1 MIDGMN
7 LGNSISNVLGD
18 YQAKSAVNEKKL
30 ESTLSKDLSTATDEE
45 LMEAAKS
52 FESYLVEKVMKSV
65 KESLVPKDE
74 DEDNEYLDMFGD
86 NLYQEY
92 AKMITDR
99 GDLGIAKQLYES
111 MKNQYRGNIDSGE
124 EN

>member
-1 MIDGMN
+1 M
-7 LGNSISNVLGD
+7 SIGINTNNPYSSMLGD
-18 YQAKSAVNEKKL
+18 YQAKTEVNEKKL

-52 FESYLVEKVMKSV
+52 FEAYMLEKVMKTV
-65 KESLVPKDE
+65 KEAMVPKDE
-74 DEDNEYLDMFGD
+74 DEDNKYLEMFGD

-92 AKMITDR
+92 AKMITEK

-111 MKNQYRGNIDSGE
+111 MKNQYRNNLDGTT
-124 EN
+124 

>member
-1 MIDGMN
+1 MIDAMN
-7 LGNSISNVLGD
+7 FGNTVSNVLGD
-18 YQAKSAVNEKKL
+18 YQAKSAAQEKKL
-30 ESTLSKDLSTATDEE
+30 ESTLSKDLSGASDEE

-52 FESYLVEKVMKSV
+52 FESYFVEKVMKSV
-65 KESLVPKDE
+65 KEALVPKDE
-74 DEDNEYLDMFGD
+74 DEDNKYLDMFGD

-111 MKNQYRGNIDSGE
+111 MKNQYRGNIDSGADS
-124 EN
+124 